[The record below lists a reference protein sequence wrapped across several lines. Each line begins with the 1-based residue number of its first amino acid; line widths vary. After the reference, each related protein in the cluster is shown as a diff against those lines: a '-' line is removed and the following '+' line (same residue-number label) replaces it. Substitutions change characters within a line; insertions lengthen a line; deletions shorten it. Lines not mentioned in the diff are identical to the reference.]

1 MAFTDFHGIHRF
13 PWHSQISMAFTDFH
27 GRDTGSS
34 DRGEGGQNEAH
45 FYTDL
50 FAQTVE
56 TRGKKNSAE
65 KTGGLNFFPETF

>member
-13 PWHSQISMAFTDFH
+13 PWHSQISMA
-27 GRDTGSS
+27 GIPVLQTGA
-34 DRGEGGQNEAH
+34 RGGQNEAH